1 MSSALTKPTPQTWT
15 LRLKHHRTTILLH
28 VDPLQSLSSIK
39 SELLKAVSQTHP
51 DGTLNNVT
59 IPQRASDVML
69 AKPVDINDLEAGWES
84 LEPKGVID
92 GVFEDEGA
100 GKGKGKVSMVKNN
113 KTAATGGK
121 NALRD
126 CPQGVGLRD
135 GGVVAFKFRVQ
146 DAEKDGRVR
155 GDVDGDAVID
165 IGEEEEENE
174 KWDVVVPSLEETYG
188 EALPV
193 VEGVDE
199 VG

>member
-1 MSSALTKPTPQTWT
+1 
-15 LRLKHHRTTILLH
+15 
-28 VDPLQSLSSIK
+28 
-39 SELLKAVSQTHP
+39 
-51 DGTLNNVT
+51 
-59 IPQRASDVML
+59 ML